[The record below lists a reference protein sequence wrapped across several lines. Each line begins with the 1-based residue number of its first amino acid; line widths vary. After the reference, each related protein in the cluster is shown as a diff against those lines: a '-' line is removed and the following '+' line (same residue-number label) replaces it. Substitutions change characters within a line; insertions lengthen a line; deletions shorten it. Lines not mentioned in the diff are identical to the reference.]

1 MNRAAV
7 PIALLLAF
15 LLGGGLL
22 AKAMAAR
29 AWTAFVKYDTPF
41 TFASAEHDANAPLVE
56 RVVIVLVDGL
66 TTRGSREMEF
76 LDELRARGADL
87 ECRAGEP
94 SLSLPGRGVI
104 LTGAWSEVHGQT
116 TNFEP
121 RPLRV
126 EHLFQLARAQGR
138 RTALAAGSSPH
149 RLVAGHVTVPVRF
162 AETPGTPSLA
172 TLTVDLETRVTAAAG
187 LLRLARP
194 HLSVIE
200 LTATDEAGHT
210 WGAASGEY
218 AEAVRLTDAALRRLA
233 GEMDLARSVLVVT
246 SDHGHTRR
254 GGHGGGEADVL
265 SVPVVLAGGPVR
277 AGSTG
282 QCRQVDLAPTLAVL
296 LGLPIPASSQGR
308 PLLDH
313 LALDPADAADAH
325 LIYVTQRARFA
336 ARYAAWL
343 VGGEAEPMLA
353 VSSDTVGE
361 RLVEAQTLEDT
372 ARQARV
378 ARDRLGRLPWALL
391 LVLALPAVLVLAR
404 IAGVAGSEMRLALLG
419 ALAGLGLYHALFPVV
434 GLGYSFSI
442 LNRDEDLGPFFRKD
456 MIVAVVSVAA
466 ALAGAAALERRR
478 TSLGWTELVR
488 LSTLLAA
495 AFAGFLWMR
504 IGVLYGLSGVFAPW
518 RLPDLRWAF
527 AFYLDVL
534 AAMAV
539 GFAAPLLPAV
549 AALGAHVAGG
559 LVKEGT

>member
-1 MNRAAV
+1 MRRAAV

-15 LLGGGLL
+15 LLGGSLL
-22 AKAMAAR
+22 ARAMAAR
-29 AWTAFVKYDTPF
+29 AWTAFVKYDPPF
-41 TFASAEHDANAPLVE
+41 AFASPERSATAPVVE
-56 RVVIVLVDGL
+56 RVVVVLLDGL

-76 LDELRARGADL
+76 LGELRARGADL
-87 ECRAGEP
+87 ECRAGQP

-126 EHLFQLARAQGR
+126 EHLFQLARAQRR
-138 RTALAAGSSPH
+138 RTALAAGESPH
-149 RLVAGHVTVPVRF
+149 RLVAGHVSVPVQF
-162 AETPGTPSLA
+162 AERPGPPTLA
-172 TLTVDLETRVTAAAG
+172 TLASDLEMRVTAAVG
-187 LLRLARP
+187 LLKLARP
-194 HLSVIE
+194 HLSLIE

-233 GEMDLARSVLVVT
+233 AEIDLEHNVLVVT
-246 SDHGHTRR
+246 SDHGHTSR

-277 AGSTG
+277 AGSQG
-282 QCRQVDLAPTLAVL
+282 QCRQVDLAPTLALL
-296 LGLPIPASSQGR
+296 LGVPIPASSQGR

-313 LALDPADAADAH
+313 LDLDPADAADAH
-325 LIYVTQRARFA
+325 LAYAAQRASFA
-336 ARYAAWL
+336 ARYAASL
-343 VGGEAEPMLA
+343 LGGDAAPVVALTSATAGVRLA
-353 VSSDTVGE
+353 
-361 RLVEAQTLEDT
+361 EAQALEQT

-378 ARDRLGRLPWALL
+378 ERDRRARLPWAMLL
-391 LVLALPAVLVLAR
+391 ILALPAVLILAW
-404 IAGVAGSEMRLALLG
+404 IAGVAGSEMRVALLG
-419 ALAGLGLYHALFPVV
+419 AVAGLGLYHALFPVV

-442 LNRDEDLGPFFRKD
+442 LNRDEDLGPFFLKD
-456 MIVAVVSVAA
+456 MIVAVASVAV
-466 ALAGAAALERRR
+466 ALAGAAALKRRR
-478 TSLGWTELVR
+478 TSLGWTELIR
-488 LSTLLAA
+488 LSTLVAA
-495 AFAGFLWMR
+495 GFAGFLWMR
-504 IGVLYGLSGVFAPW
+504 IGVVYGLSGIFAPW

-549 AALGAHVAGG
+549 AALGALLAGG
-559 LVKEGT
+559 RGRAAA